1 MTDLSFSKSDLKILD
16 VLQRDGRLSNV
27 ELADRIGMS
36 PSPCLR
42 RVKRLEEEGV
52 IEGYSARVSRKKV
65 GLGVMAACQVKLKSH
80 DEDEVNIFVEAITR
94 MPEVT
99 ACFSMTGRTDFL
111 LIVHAP
117 DLESYGRFATHS
129 LLRLHNVQDV
139 ESGLVLEELKNSR
152 ALPLGH
158 LEGQR

>member
-1 MTDLSFSKSDLKILD
+1 MTGISFNKSDRKILE
-16 VLQRDGRLSNV
+16 VLQREGRLSNV

-52 IEGYSARVSRKKV
+52 IEGYSARVNRKKI
-65 GLGVMAACQVKLKSH
+65 GLGVMAACQVKLKNH
-80 DEDEVNIFVEAITR
+80 DEQEVQAFVDAVVA

-99 ACFSMTGRTDFL
+99 GFFSMTGRSDFL
-111 LIVHAP
+111 LLVHAP
-117 DLESYGRFATHS
+117 DLESYGRFATHR

-139 ESGLVLEELKNSR
+139 ESGLVLEELKNTR

-158 LEGQR
+158 LAVE